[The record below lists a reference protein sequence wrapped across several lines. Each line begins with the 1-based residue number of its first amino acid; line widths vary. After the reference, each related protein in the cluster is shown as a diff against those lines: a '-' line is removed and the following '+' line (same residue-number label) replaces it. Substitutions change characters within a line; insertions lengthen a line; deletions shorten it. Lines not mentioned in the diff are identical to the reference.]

1 MKCIRETLLALA
13 MIGSLGA
20 PACADWLEMPAERQ
34 AKVAKGTIKVTPVMA
49 WNRSSARP
57 SRRSEAWTRDGINLN
72 ELTFYGA
79 INDGES
85 ILRQGWA
92 SMEKLPRFKSDM
104 LPTDIAELFENTNRM
119 VLQSSVFKMGKVE
132 PAKLG
137 THNGVRF
144 SYSYSAQE
152 ADVERKGE
160 ATAAIVDGKLYLVNY
175 VAPSLHYFDAYLPEV
190 RKMIETAVIVPPEPK
205 VEEKGKKKQKKSAE
219 EKAAEVVKA
228 GAEAMKKEIEK

>member
-1 MKCIRETLLALA
+1 MRYWRETIMAFAMVGALA
-13 MIGSLGA
+13 A
-20 PACADWLEMPAERQ
+20 PALAEWAEMPAAKE
-34 AKVAKGTIKVTPVMA
+34 AKVAKGTIKVTPLAA

-57 SRRSEAWTRDGINLN
+57 SRRSEAWTRDGVNLN

-104 LPTDIAELFENTNRM
+104 LPTDIAEMFESTNRM

-137 THNGVRF
+137 THAGVRF

-152 ADVERKGE
+152 TDIERKGE

-190 RKMIETAVIVPPEPK
+190 RKMVETAVIVPPKPK
-205 VEEKGKKKQKKSAE
+205 VEEKGKKKKK
-219 EKAAEVVKA
+219 KMMKA
-228 GAEAMKKEIEK
+228 GAEAVKGGGDVIE